1 MKMGLDHPCDLVEC
15 FSFQFVSWYETLN
28 QFQCLRSTCASLFFV
43 FNNVV
48 GGEVLFESV
57 GVDFPI
63 CCISIVLWKGAV
75 KRSHCGSFILVANL

>member
-1 MKMGLDHPCDLVEC
+1 MKMGLDLPCDLVER
-15 FSFQFVSWYETLN
+15 FSFQFVSLYET
-28 QFQCLRSTCASLFFV
+28 QFQCLRSTCAKENCSLFFV

-75 KRSHCGSFILVANL
+75 KRSHCG